1 MLASIM
7 VWTVVLSVSARV
19 GVVVEGSVRDFERD
33 FERARSDVA
42 TAGSQDV
49 SQRSGRRRNLLRRA
63 HQPSTTPR
71 AQGESGKSRRNSG
84 SVIFRVLKRVWIP
97 LVVLVVIGAG
107 GFTVSRLHGIFGAE
121 NRLPYADSK
130 VDDNKPFNPKHLR
143 YEIFGPPGT
152 VADVSY
158 FGDKGDPE
166 HADGVS
172 LPWSLEFPIT
182 TAAGIG
188 SIAAQGNNDSIGCR
202 ILVDGVVKDEKI
214 THEVSAFVSCL
225 LKAA

>member
-1 MLASIM
+1 M
-7 VWTVVLSVSARV
+7 
-19 GVVVEGSVRDFERD
+19 
-33 FERARSDVA
+33 
-42 TAGSQDV
+42 
-49 SQRSGRRRNLLRRA
+49 
-63 HQPSTTPR
+63 
-71 AQGESGKSRRNSG
+71 
-84 SVIFRVLKRVWIP
+84 IFRVLKRLWIP
-97 LVVLVVIGAG
+97 LVVLVVIGVG
-107 GFTVSRLHGIFGAE
+107 GFTVSRLHGIFGSE
-121 NRLPYADSK
+121 NRLPYADSR

-152 VADVSY
+152 VADISY

-166 HADGVS
+166 HVDGVS

-214 THEVSAFVSCL
+214 THEVSAFASCL

>member
-1 MLASIM
+1 M
-7 VWTVVLSVSARV
+7 
-19 GVVVEGSVRDFERD
+19 
-33 FERARSDVA
+33 
-42 TAGSQDV
+42 
-49 SQRSGRRRNLLRRA
+49 
-63 HQPSTTPR
+63 
-71 AQGESGKSRRNSG
+71 
-84 SVIFRVLKRVWIP
+84 IFRVLKQLWIP

-107 GFTVSRLHGIFGAE
+107 GFTVSRLHGIFGSD
-121 NRLPYADSK
+121 NRLPYADTR
-130 VDDNKPFNPKHLR
+130 VDETKPFNPKHLR

-152 VADVSY
+152 VADISY

-166 HADGVS
+166 HADGVN

-214 THEVSAFVSCL
+214 THEVSAFAACL
-225 LKAA
+225 LKSA